1 MSPGVLVLDASPMNH
16 FARAGHLETLQKLI
30 AAHEYECVTTRAVVA
45 ELQQGTDRHAE
56 IGDAIGL
63 DWIRVVPCDDLREL
77 YLFAQY
83 MKQLG
88 NEERNAGEATVLAW
102 AEAHGAAA
110 YVDDQVA
117 CNVGRNR
124 GVTVHRTL
132 HLIVNAFRVDLMTED
147 AAVSLVRSLL
157 DSDARFPAAV
167 NENLFDWAR
176 SQHLL

>member
-1 MSPGVLVLDASPMNH
+1 MG
-16 FARAGHLETLQKLI
+16 
-30 AAHEYECVTTRAVVA
+30 
-45 ELQQGTDRHAE
+45 ELQRGVECHPE
-56 IGDAIGL
+56 IDTAIGL
-63 DWIRVVPCDDLREL
+63 NWIRVVPCDDLREL

-83 MKQLG
+83 MRQLG

-102 AEAHGAAA
+102 AEAHGAAT

-132 HLIVNAFRVDLMTED
+132 HLIVNALRADLMTEE
-147 AAVSLVRSLL
+147 AAQTLVRNLM
-157 DSDARFPAAV
+157 DTDARFPAAA

>member
-1 MSPGVLVLDASPMNH
+1 MSPGVLVLDASPLNH
-16 FARAGHLETLQKLI
+16 FARAGHLATLQKLT
-30 AAHEYECVTTRAVVA
+30 AEHDCVTTRAVIG
-45 ELQQGTDRHAE
+45 ELQQGAERHPE

-63 DWIRVVPCDDLREL
+63 GWIRVVPCDELREL

-83 MKQLG
+83 MNQLG

-102 AEAHGAAA
+102 AEAYGAAA

-132 HLIVNAFRVDLMTED
+132 HLIVNASRAGLMTED
-147 AAVSLVRSLL
+147 AAQIIVQGLV
-157 DSDARFPAAV
+157 DSDARFPAAA

-176 SQHLL
+176 SHALF

>member
-1 MSPGVLVLDASPMNH
+1 MSPGVLVLDASPLNH
-16 FARAGHLETLQKLI
+16 FARAGHLATLQKLI
-30 AAHEYECVTTRAVVA
+30 AEHDCVTTRAVIG
-45 ELQQGTDRHAE
+45 ELQQGAERHPV
-56 IGDAIGL
+56 IRDAIGL
-63 DWIRVVPCDDLREL
+63 DWIRVVPCDELREL

-83 MKQLG
+83 MNQLG

-117 CNVGRNR
+117 CNLGRNR

-132 HLIVNAFRVDLMTED
+132 HLIVNAARASLMTE
-147 AAVSLVRSLL
+147 AAAQTIVHALM
-157 DSDARFPAAV
+157 DSDARFPTAA

-176 SQHLL
+176 SHHLF